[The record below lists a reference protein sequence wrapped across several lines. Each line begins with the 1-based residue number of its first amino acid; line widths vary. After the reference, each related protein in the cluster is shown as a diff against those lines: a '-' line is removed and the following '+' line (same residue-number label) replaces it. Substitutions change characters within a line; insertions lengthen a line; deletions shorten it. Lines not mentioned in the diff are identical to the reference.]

1 MVYLLYGSK
10 EFEIDNEI
18 KKIINGANQ
27 MNISRYDLN
36 NDDIKNVINDCE
48 TFSLFDDTKIV
59 IADNAIMFT
68 GSSNKDA
75 EIIEKYLNNINKTTI
90 LIFIVHNEKID
101 SRKKITKLVTKNG
114 KVIEFNDEIN
124 IESFAKELLKDYKIN
139 YQNLKLL
146 LDRVG
151 NNPLIIQNEI
161 EKLKLYKDNKEI
173 SEEDIINVTTKTVDI
188 NIFKLIDSIVKK
200 EKDTAIEIYHEM
212 LKVNEE
218 PIKIIIM
225 LANQFRIMYQSK
237 ELLKK
242 GYSEKDIASTLQ
254 IHPYRVKLAIQN
266 SKAYDSKSLLKFLS
280 DLADTDINIKSGK
293 ENKDLA
299 LELFILKL

>member
-101 SRKKITKLVTKNG
+101 SRKKITKLITKNG

-161 EKLKLYKDNKEI
+161 KKLKLYKDNKEI

>member
-101 SRKKITKLVTKNG
+101 SRKKITKLITKNG

-124 IESFAKELLKDYKIN
+124 IESFAKKLLKDYKIN

-280 DLADTDINIKSGK
+280 DLADIDINIKSGK